1 MFYSVIMFV
10 VLVLAVAIFAGA
22 IWLQVRLCKM
32 EKWGLALILP
42 ALCFVFSAIWLVSD
56 VITKVYAAQFSG
68 GAFLA
73 AMLVF
78 VLLNLPTAV
87 FFFILIHE
95 KNKSKRASELNSTK
109 INDLE

>member
-1 MFYSVIMFV
+1 MLYSVIMLGLL
-10 VLVLAVAIFAGA
+10 VLVLAVFAGA

-42 ALCFVFSAIWLVSD
+42 ALCFVFSVICLVTNM
-56 VITKVYAAQFSG
+56 IIKVFEAQFSG

-78 VLLNLPTAV
+78 VLQNLPTVV
-87 FFFILIHE
+87 FLLILIKE
-95 KNKSKRASELNSTK
+95 KNSKKKTSELNSTK